1 MKAVLLISTLAG
13 QLAFAQYGAGF
24 AEEESHTEHNNEL
37 EEGHEHARPFT
48 PEEEEVYFTPFE
60 NGVLRKRR
68 FAYTYWN
75 ECSQP
80 LSGNYLGYNCTSKR
94 RLSQILFEF
103 MEDHLERCVEEAASD
118 LGINM
123 ESFHIT
129 HKGIYGDRRHSSRSL
144 HAEGRAIDIHSI
156 KIKGADGEVMDLPYK
171 NYPKGKFYTR
181 LRFCWGGA
189 VSQYNGC
196 PLYNGMPG
204 RTGSIGHE
212 NRNHRV
218 HLHLSV
224 PYCVSGQYAGIYY
237 RR

>member
-1 MKAVLLISTLAG
+1 MKAVLLISALAA
-13 QLAFAQYGAGF
+13 QLAYGNFTSG
-24 AEEESHTEHNNEL
+24 HDQDHGHDHDH
-37 EEGHEHARPFT
+37 EEGDHFQPFT

-60 NGVLRKRR
+60 NGVIKKGR

-80 LSGNYLGYNCTSKR
+80 LSGNYMGYNCTSKR
-94 RLSQILFEF
+94 RLAEILFEF
-103 MEDHLERCVEEAASD
+103 MDNHLERCVEESAAD

-123 ESFHIT
+123 EAFHIT

-144 HAEGRAIDIHSI
+144 HAEGRAIDIHTI
-156 KIKGADGEVMDLPYK
+156 KVLGADGKEHRFAYK
-171 NYPKGKFYTR
+171 KHRGKQFYTR
-181 LRFCWGGA
+181 LRFCWGSA
-189 VSQYNGC
+189 VSTYNGC

-204 RTGSIGHE
+204 RTGSIGQE

-224 PYCVSGQYAGIYY
+224 PYCVSGQYAGRYY